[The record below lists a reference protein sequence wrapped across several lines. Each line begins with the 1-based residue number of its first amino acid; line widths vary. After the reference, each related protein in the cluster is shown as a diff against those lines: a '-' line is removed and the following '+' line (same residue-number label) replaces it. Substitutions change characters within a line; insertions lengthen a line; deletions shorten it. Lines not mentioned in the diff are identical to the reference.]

1 MFKII
6 DISITDDTNEP
17 ITLAQ
22 AKTFCRI
29 DTEDED
35 DLITDLIT
43 IAREKLERYTSRSLV
58 AKDIVLTVEASKDFP
73 LPYPELDAITSVK
86 LLQGINSD
94 GTNDWQTL
102 TGSDYQTL
110 GTAITTFYHPYSGVY
125 EITYS
130 TTPTTDKAILHD
142 VKRVLL
148 WLYENRGDDSDNMP
162 DELLSNAKHKRILS
176 WV

>member
-6 DISITDDTNEP
+6 DIAITDDTTEP

-22 AKTFCRI
+22 AKSFCRI

-58 AKDIVLTVEASKDFP
+58 AKDIVLIVHTSEPFP
-73 LPYPELDAITSVK
+73 LPYPELNEITSVK
-86 LLQGINSD
+86 LLQDVNSD
-94 GTNDWQTL
+94 GSNNWQTL

-110 GTAITTFYHPYSGVY
+110 GTGITTFSPPNYGIY

-130 TTPTTDKAILHD
+130 TNPTADKAILHD
-142 VKRVLL
+142 LKRVLL
-148 WLYENRGDDSDNMP
+148 WLFENRGDDADNMP